1 MKIVRAVKVCKTVM
15 NQPSD
20 LEGSY
25 VEVVTD
31 RKEGVLFGGL
41 EPSQGSFIGL
51 FCYHA
56 VPWQIDKIIR

>member
-31 RKEGVLFGGL
+31 RKVYFFGGWNRAKGHL
-41 EPSQGSFIGL
+41 SVYFVTMLSHG
-51 FCYHA
+51 
-56 VPWQIDKIIR
+56 R